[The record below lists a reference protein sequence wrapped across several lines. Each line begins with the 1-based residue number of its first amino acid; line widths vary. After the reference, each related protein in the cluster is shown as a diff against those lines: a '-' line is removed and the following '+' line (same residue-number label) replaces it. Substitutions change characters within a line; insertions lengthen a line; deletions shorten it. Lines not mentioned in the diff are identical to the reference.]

1 MSRVDEMEEMY
12 VKRIV
17 MLAQEVETEDPIDWA
32 MLNISEENAYNLI
45 ALNVVNQFNKYKE
58 NERDVM
64 IATIVKLV
72 VENFVLNLKLQE
84 GNNNVNT

>member
-17 MLAQEVETEDPIDWA
+17 MLAQEIETEDPIDWG
-32 MLNISEENAYNLI
+32 MLNISEDNAYNLI

-58 NERDVM
+58 NERDIM
-64 IATIVKLV
+64 IATITKLV
-72 VENFVLNLKLQE
+72 VENFALNLKIQE
-84 GNNNVNT
+84 GKNNVNA